1 MPKKQFLSNTIKVSV
16 HEGIYA
22 QIFLVLAMVGGAFTV
37 KLATELE
44 ASNLQLGILAAIGQ
58 FAQVFQPLGS
68 YVTHNL
74 ASRKG
79 KTISFAL
86 WGRGTAFLFGVIPF
100 LFYQQAGFF
109 SKSSG
114 IWIFLVLCL
123 ISAGLQAVSVNMWVA
138 WISDGVPLRIRGRFF
153 SIRTQFLTLAGT
165 LAGYLFGFFIDL
177 FAEADKRG
185 VIASWFI
192 EHFNADPWLNHGNIP
207 FGFLILFSVAGGVG
221 LYSLKLLRNQPE
233 RPKIHA
239 HDALGEHYRAPFRDR
254 NFRKLILFVIWWM
267 LAIGIGSP
275 FWVPFMLKKLQMGM
289 VEVQI
294 YGTCSLLMAL
304 LFIRPWGRFIDR
316 FGNRTAMAIII
327 CFSSLAPLPWLFVT
341 PETLWLIYAEGAYAG
356 AIYAGL
362 GIVTTNFVLS
372 IAPRG
377 MQQSYAGFYA
387 AFGGLGMMTTQ
398 LLSGFQIPPESMELF
413 GKLLQPE
420 QLLFALSGVARFTTL
435 IPLLLIYEKRSVSLR
450 GLLEKRNKPGV

>member
-1 MPKKQFLSNTIKVSV
+1 MSKNQFLSHTIKTSV

-22 QIFLVLAMVGGAFTV
+22 QIFLVLAMVGGSFTI
-37 KLATELE
+37 KFATELE

-58 FAQVFQPLGS
+58 FAQIFQPLGLW
-68 YVTHNL
+68 VTHHL
-74 ASRKG
+74 SSRKG
-79 KTISFAL
+79 KTISFAQ
-86 WGRGTAFLFGVIPF
+86 WGRSTAFLFGVIPF

-114 IWIFLVLCL
+114 IWVFLVLCL

-153 SIRTQFLTLAGT
+153 SIRTQFMTVAGT

-177 FAEADKRG
+177 FAEADRQG
-185 VIASWFI
+185 TIASWFV
-192 EHFNADPWLNHGNIP
+192 ESSGLSHWFNHGNL
-207 FGFLILFSVAGGVG
+207 FLGFLILFTLAGIIG

-233 RPKIHA
+233 RPKVHA
-239 HDALGEHYRAPFRDR
+239 HDDLREHYHAPFRDR
-254 NFRKLILFVIWWM
+254 NFLKLIFFVIWWM

-275 FWVPFMLKKLQMGM
+275 FWVPFMLKNLQMGM
-289 VEVQI
+289 VEIQI

-316 FGNRTAMAIII
+316 FGNRTAMGIII
-327 CFSSLAPLPWLFVT
+327 FFSSLAPVPWLFVT
-341 PETLWLIYAEGAYAG
+341 PGSLWLIYAEGAYAG
-356 AIYAGL
+356 AVYAGM

-387 AFGGLGMMTTQ
+387 AFGGLAMMTTQ
-398 LLSGFQIPPESMELF
+398 LLSGFQIPPESITLF
-413 GKLLQPE
+413 GKLFQPE
-420 QLLFALSGVARFTTL
+420 QVLFALSGIARFTAL
-435 IPLLLIYEKRSVSLR
+435 IPLMLIYEKRAISIR
-450 GLLEKRNKPGV
+450 GLLGKRATRK